1 MLPLSDRQIV
11 ERIVLP
17 TLMKALVQSVRND
30 LGDDGAPLQ
39 AILDLLGEAIRE
51 PLSDMRPDRSSKLTR
66 RAVRAATAAMSAV
79 GNNTY
84 GVQWMAVARFIV
96 TLTEEDIIAVGE
108 ESAFGRAF
116 DAMVTI
122 GLGTVKGKQDE
133 AVAEKLAASL
143 RVTLGSQGLFI

>member
-1 MLPLSDRQIV
+1 MTDRQTV

-17 TLMKALVQSVRND
+17 TLMKALVQSVRED
-30 LGDDGAPLQ
+30 LGDDGASLQ
-39 AILDLLGEAIRE
+39 PILDLLGEAIRE

-96 TLTEEDIIAVGE
+96 TLTEEDIIAVGG

-116 DAMVTI
+116 DAMVAI
-122 GLGTVKGKQDE
+122 GLGTVHGERD
-133 AVAEKLAASL
+133 AAIAEELAI
-143 RVTLGSQGLFI
+143 RVRMALISQGLFG